1 MEARNENA
9 SHVPAI
15 ELEHVTFRYFEH
27 GKHNVLEDV
36 SLSIPQG
43 KITVI
48 AGNSGCGKS
57 TLAAVAA
64 GLYPEN
70 GGVLSSGSIRLF
82 GQPVGEQN
90 PAARSRYLSMM
101 FQNPD
106 LQFCMDTLRK
116 EMRFCLENICV
127 PMKEMDAACERWA
140 GKMDMLPFLDRKLY
154 TLSGGEKQKAALACL
169 FLLGSKAILMDE
181 PFANIDED
189 GAKEIVRWIVKQNRE
204 QGLTVIAIDHRLDYW
219 LPVAD
224 EVIVMGKGGKVL
236 ERGINRE
243 NFEAHKSFFDQE
255 GLYYPGRYQ
264 REDSQEQE
272 AEPALVL
279 EDVSMEGLLQGAS
292 ATVPK
297 GRITAILGPSGCGKT
312 TLFRTLF
319 GKKRY
324 SGSIKA
330 DFGQGLTEMSSIPK
344 KERFLHMGIVFQNP
358 SNQFITQN
366 VYQEV
371 AESYRR
377 WQPKQGEETLKAKV
391 EEQLASYGLGQYRKY
406 SPYMLSQ
413 GQQRRLAVLAALAG
427 EQDVLLL
434 DEPTYGQDYR
444 STMAIMRELQEKVEK
459 EGLTVLMATH
469 DRALARA
476 VSSVIYEVKDQKLV
490 RVMNSKAEA
499 RQGGKDG
506 AEN

>member
-1 MEARNENA
+1 MEMEKQTGAE
-9 SHVPAI
+9 VLAI

-27 GKHNVLEDV
+27 GKRNVLEDM
-36 SLSIPQG
+36 SIRIPQG

-48 AGNSGCGKS
+48 AGGSGCGKS
-57 TLAAVAA
+57 TMAALAA

-70 GGVLSSGSIRLF
+70 GGVLSSGVIRLF
-82 GQPVGEQN
+82 GHPVEEMN

-116 EMRFCLENICV
+116 ELRFCMENISV
-127 PMKEMDAACERWA
+127 PPEQMDATLEQWA
-140 GKMDMLPFLDRKLY
+140 GKMEMLPFLDRKLY

-189 GAKEIVRWIVKQNRE
+189 GAKEIIRWIVKQNRE
-204 QGLTVIAIDHRLDYW
+204 QGLTVVAIDHRLDYW

-224 EVIVMGKGGKVL
+224 EVMVMGKGGAVL
-236 ERGINRE
+236 DRGINRD
-243 NFEAHKSFFDQE
+243 NFEDHRQVFDQE

-264 REDSQEQE
+264 RKAREEGEEQ
-272 AEPALVL
+272 PALTL
-279 EDVSMEGLLQGAS
+279 ENVTVEGLLQGAS
-292 ATVPK
+292 AVIPK
-297 GRITAILGPSGCGKT
+297 GRITALLGPSGCGKT
-312 TLFRTLF
+312 TLFHALL

-324 SGSIKA
+324 GGSIKA
-330 DFGQGLTEMSSIPK
+330 DFGGGPK
-344 KERFLHMGIVFQNP
+344 EISGIRLKERFLHMGIVFQNP
-358 SNQFITQN
+358 GNQFITQN

-371 AESYRR
+371 AESCRR
-377 WQPKQGEETLKAKV
+377 WQPGIGEVALKKLV
-391 EEQLASYGLGQYRKY
+391 EEQLENYGLGQYRKY

-427 EQDVLLL
+427 KQELLLL

-444 STMAIMRELQEKVEK
+444 STMTIMEELFEKVER

-469 DRALARA
+469 DRALAQA
-476 VSSVIYEVKDQKLV
+476 VSSVVYQVQDQKLV
-490 RVMNSKAEA
+490 RIFGE
-499 RQGGKDG
+499 GGEHGTED
-506 AEN
+506 